1 MIPAYQ
7 DAKDD
12 RLLRGNTL
20 VVYLHLLDQLSPVE
34 WIEVKQFALCVR
46 LGISER
52 GMRDALNLLATR
64 GYLER
69 QRVQAGSVRLYRL
82 VYKRMP

>member
-12 RLLRGNTL
+12 FSLRGAPL
-20 VVYLHLLDQLSPVE
+20 VVYLHLLDQLSPTE
-34 WIEVKQFALCVR
+34 WSEVKQLALCSR
-46 LGISER
+46 LRVSPR
-52 GMRDALNLLATR
+52 GLRYALNLLTER

-69 QRVQAGSVRLYRL
+69 KPVQPSSPREYRL